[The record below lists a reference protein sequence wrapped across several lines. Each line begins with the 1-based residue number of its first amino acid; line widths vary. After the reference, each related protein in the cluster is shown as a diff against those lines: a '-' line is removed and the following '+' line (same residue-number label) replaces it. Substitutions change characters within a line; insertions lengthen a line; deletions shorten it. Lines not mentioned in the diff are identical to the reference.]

1 MYGFFYLYRRNT
13 PLNNRTMLDRIVK
26 KYIESLHLIPEG
38 ARVVVALSGGADSVT
53 LMDILHRLDYYCI
66 GAHVNFHLRGEESDR
81 DAAFSHQLCRDLG
94 VPFYKTDLYAAEYAE
109 QQGMSVE
116 MAAREL
122 RYDWFEKLRK
132 EQGAVA
138 VAVAHH
144 RDDSVETVLLN
155 LIRGTGIR
163 GLTGIKPRNGHVVR
177 PLLCCTRED
186 VLEYIEQR
194 GLAFVTDRSNL
205 LNEYRRN
212 KIRLDVLPLLE
223 SIQPSVRES
232 IARTMDH
239 LGETE
244 ILYEQAID
252 EAKAR
257 LCPVNISGKYELP
270 LKISLSALELE
281 KAPQS
286 VLYEMLSDYGFGR
299 ADVQSVWKNRWG
311 TSGRAFFSH
320 THRLFFDRD
329 CIIVS
334 ELPMQENA
342 EYPLDETQT
351 SISEP
356 VKLKGGFLKPGKDCK
371 ISISKS
377 MAYLD
382 ADKLLF
388 PLTIRHPKK
397 GDNFIPFGMHGRK
410 LISDYCIDCKLN
422 ALEKEDLWLLCSGKD
437 IVWVIGERI
446 DNRFRVD
453 DMTKR
458 VYHLS
463 VDPS

>member
-1 MYGFFYLYRRNT
+1 MLINGA
-13 PLNNRTMLDRIVK
+13 MLDRIVK
-26 KYIESLHLIPEG
+26 KYIESLNLLPEG
-38 ARVVVALSGGADSVT
+38 ARVVVALSGGADSVA
-53 LMDILHRLDYYCI
+53 LMDILHRLEYYCI
-66 GAHVNFHLRGEESDR
+66 GVHVNFHLRGEESDS

-109 QQGMSVE
+109 QEGISVE
-116 MAAREL
+116 MAARAL
-122 RYDWFEKLRK
+122 RYDWFEQLRK
-132 EQGAVA
+132 DQGAVA

-163 GLTGIKPRNGHVVR
+163 GLTGIKPRNGNVVR
-177 PLLCCTRED
+177 PLLCCGRED

-194 GLAFVTDRSNL
+194 GLTFVTDRSNL

-244 ILYEQAID
+244 ILYEQAIE
-252 EAKAR
+252 EAKTR
-257 LCPVNISGKYELP
+257 LCQGNKKGKAELP

-286 VLYEMLSDYGFGR
+286 VLYELLSDYGFGR
-299 ADVQSVWKNRWG
+299 TDVQSVWKNRWG
-311 TSGRAFFSH
+311 TSGRTYFSH

-329 CIIVS
+329 CIIVT
-334 ELPMQENA
+334 ELPVQEVA
-342 EYPLDETQT
+342 EYSLDETLME
-351 SISEP
+351 ISEP
-356 VKLKGGFLKPGKDCK
+356 VKLKCTFVKPGKECK
-371 ISISKS
+371 ISASKS

-388 PLTIRHPKK
+388 PLIIRHPKK

-422 ALEKEDLWLLCSGKD
+422 ALEKEELWLLCSGKD
-437 IVWVIGERI
+437 VVWVIGERI

-458 VYHLS
+458 VYHLC